1 MDLFDSAIGW
11 ILTGAPKLTL
21 IHANQ
26 SCAAGN
32 PVDRPKREAKPSHDC
47 GIACAEIRR
56 GPSRNEALFKARRGA
71 QFF

>member
-26 SCAAGN
+26 
-32 PVDRPKREAKPSHDC
+32 
-47 GIACAEIRR
+47 
-56 GPSRNEALFKARRGA
+56 
-71 QFF
+71 